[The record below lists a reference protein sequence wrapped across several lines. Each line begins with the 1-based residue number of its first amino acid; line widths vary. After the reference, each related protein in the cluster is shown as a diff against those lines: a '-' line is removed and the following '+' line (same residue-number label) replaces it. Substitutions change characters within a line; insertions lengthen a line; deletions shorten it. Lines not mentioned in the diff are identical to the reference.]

1 MNDLNSTLQAALDYA
16 RQQFEH
22 EAGGHDFHH
31 TLRVYRMAMRLAA
44 NEGGD
49 QAVIAFAA
57 ILHDVDDY
65 KLFNTSQ
72 GSTLK
77 AESFMR
83 DQHLDPVLIEK
94 VTEIIRTLSFRGT
107 NSAPCDTLEGQIVQD
122 ADRLDAIGAIGIARA
137 FAFGGNRNRIMHDP
151 AIEPNLTMDE
161 AAYKDNKGTTLN
173 HFYEKLILLKDRMN
187 TQSAKEI
194 AAHRHSYLEAFLQ
207 EFHAEWNAED
217 HDES

>member
-1 MNDLNSTLQAALDYA
+1 MDTIQAALYYA
-16 RQQFEH
+16 KQQFEH

-44 NEGGD
+44 VEGGD
-49 QAVIAFAA
+49 PQIIALAA

-65 KLFNTSQ
+65 KLFGSPQ

-83 DQHLDPVLIEK
+83 DQHLDLVLVEQ
-94 VTEIIRTLSFRGT
+94 VAEIIRTLSFRGT
-107 NSAPCDTLEGQIVQD
+107 DSTPCETLEGKIVQD

-151 AIEPNLTMDE
+151 DIPPNLMMDE
-161 AAYKDNKGTTLN
+161 AAYKTNKGTTLN
-173 HFYEKLILLKDRMN
+173 HFYEKLLYLKDRMN
-187 TQSAKEI
+187 TDAAKEI
-194 AAHRHSYLEAFLQ
+194 AAHRHHYLEAFLQ

-217 HDES
+217 TEEHK